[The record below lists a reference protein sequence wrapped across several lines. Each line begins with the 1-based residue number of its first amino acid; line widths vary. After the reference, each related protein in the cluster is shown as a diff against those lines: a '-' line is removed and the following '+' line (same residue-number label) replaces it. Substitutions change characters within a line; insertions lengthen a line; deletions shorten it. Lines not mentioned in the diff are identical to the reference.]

1 MGAAGVVDLEAITA
15 AFDAV
20 DAAVDAV
27 LGLNVDALSTYD
39 QLLLVERCEKARRRI
54 PAIEHPLIN
63 NLARQ
68 ATPEELGGTLA
79 HAIADWA

>member
-1 MGAAGVVDLEAITA
+1 MGSAGVVDLEAITA

-27 LGLNVDALSTYD
+27 LGLNVDALGTYD
-39 QLLLVERCEKARRRI
+39 QLLLLERCEKVRRRI

-68 ATPEELGGTLA
+68 ATPEELG
-79 HAIADWA
+79 

>member
-1 MGAAGVVDLEAITA
+1 MGAAGVVGLEAITA
-15 AFDAV
+15 AF

-39 QLLLVERCEKARRRI
+39 QLLLLERCEKARRRI

>member
-39 QLLLVERCEKARRRI
+39 QLLLLERCEKARRRI

-68 ATPEELGGTLA
+68 ATPEELGGTL
-79 HAIADWA
+79 